1 MQSYRGK
8 TVCFYDYG
16 LFVELAV
23 TLAQGFGRTLY
34 YVPWQDGYP
43 KSNARL
49 IGHGV
54 PGIERVDSIWPYLD
68 EIDLFVFPDVYEGP
82 LQEHLVKLGKRVWGS
97 RMGEELELDRVGSK
111 NLCKTLGIDIGPFE
125 VLTGMD
131 ALRTFL
137 KKHDDQWVKIS
148 ATRGDMET
156 FHSKNYALSEPKL
169 DRIAHSLGAKQKIME
184 FIVEAAINPAIE
196 IGYDG
201 YTVDGRFA
209 KNALVGI
216 EVKDKAYVGRTM
228 RYADLPDA
236 VRSVNEKLKPALK
249 RYGYRGLISTEIRA
263 TPDGKAYL
271 IDPCARAGSPPN
283 EVYQMQMTNLP
294 EIFWEG
300 SEGTLIEPEYA
311 AKWSAELLLTSES
324 AMDDWISVGFP
335 PELREHVKLR
345 NLAVV
350 EGKHYYVPDKS
361 GCSAMG
367 AVVALGDTAQ
377 QAIDRCKE
385 IAEQVEGDGID
396 VACDALDA
404 AYADLQSLLGD
415 DKPKSRTQRK
425 AEELAKRG
433 AISDKALAKMNAEA

>member
-1 MQSYRGK
+1 MKMKDR
-8 TVCFYDYG
+8 TCLVYDYG

-23 TLAQGFGRTLY
+23 TLSHGFGRTLY

-43 KSNARL
+43 KSNAKL

-54 PGIERVDSIWPYLD
+54 PGIKRVDSIWPYID

-131 ALRTFL
+131 ALRTYL
-137 KKHDDQWVKIS
+137 KKHDEQWVKIS

-156 FHSKNYALSEPKL
+156 FHSKNYALAEPKL

-184 FIVEAAINPAIE
+184 FIVEAAIEPAIE
-196 IGYDG
+196 VGYDG

-209 KNALVGI
+209 KNALIGI

-228 RYADLPDA
+228 PYAKLPDP

-249 RYGYRGLISTEIRA
+249 RYGYRGLISTEIRV

-283 EVYQMQMTNLP
+283 EVYQMQIANLP
-294 EIFWEG
+294 EIVWEG
-300 SEGTLIEPEYA
+300 SEGTLIEPDFVSE
-311 AKWSAELLLTSES
+311 WSAMLLLTSEV
-324 AMDDWISVGFP
+324 AMDDWVSVGFP
-335 PELREHVKLR
+335 PELRDHVKLR

-361 GCSAMG
+361 ACSAMG
-367 AVVALGDTAQ
+367 AVVALGETPQ

-385 IAEQVEGDGID
+385 IAEEVQGDGID
-396 VACDALDA
+396 VACDALDK
-404 AYADLQSLLGD
+404 AYEDLIALLGD
-415 DKPKSRTQRK
+415 DKPKSKTAQK
-425 AEELAKRG
+425 AEALAQRG
-433 AISDKALAKMNAEA
+433 AISPKQLAKMEEA